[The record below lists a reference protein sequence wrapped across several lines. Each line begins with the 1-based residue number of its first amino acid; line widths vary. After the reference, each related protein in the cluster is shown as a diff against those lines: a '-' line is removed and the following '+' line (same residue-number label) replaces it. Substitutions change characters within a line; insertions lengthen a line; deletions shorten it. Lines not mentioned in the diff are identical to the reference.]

1 MTDIETLIARLSSEA
16 ITPKPPRSPRYWT
29 VLLLAV
35 LTVYGVGTQLCLGLR
50 PDLAIQITRPLF
62 AGEIVLLVALLLTS
76 AIASV
81 LAMYPDAYQR
91 PRLLRL
97 PYAVLLVLLGLVL
110 FQLYM
115 PLDAR
120 MVMPLPGA
128 HGMECAICIG
138 SVALIPSALIFA
150 LLRKGASVRQFQA
163 GSFAVLAA
171 SSIGCLTLRLAEAN
185 DSMMHLASWHYGPTV
200 LFAALG
206 AGIGKILLKW

>member
-1 MTDIETLIARLSSEA
+1 MTDIDTLITRLSNEA
-16 ITPKPPRSPRYWT
+16 LLPKPARSPHYWA
-29 VLLLAV
+29 VRLLAV
-35 LTVYGVGTQLCLGLR
+35 LVVYGVGTQLCLGLR
-50 PDLAIQITRPLF
+50 PDLAIQITRPF
-62 AGEIVLLVALLLTS
+62 FIGEIVLLVTLLFTS
-76 AIASV
+76 AIAGV

-91 PRLLRL
+91 PTLLTL
-97 PYAVLLVLLGLVL
+97 PYAVFLLLLGLVA
-110 FQLYM
+110 FQLTM
-115 PLDAR
+115 PLDTR

-128 HGMECAICIG
+128 HGMECTICIG

-163 GSFAVLAA
+163 GAFAVLAA